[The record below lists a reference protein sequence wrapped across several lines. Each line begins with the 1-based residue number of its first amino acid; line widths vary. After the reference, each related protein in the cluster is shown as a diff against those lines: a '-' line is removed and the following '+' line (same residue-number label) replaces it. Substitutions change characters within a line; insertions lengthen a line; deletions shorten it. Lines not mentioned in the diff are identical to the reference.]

1 MLPSDRHAKIIHM
14 KSSDLVEFNR
24 LRRRLT
30 VAVVALIAITTIG
43 VIGYAVI
50 GGTEHGL
57 LDAVYMTVITLTT
70 VGFGEIVDMSAS
82 PAGRVFTLLLLLVG
96 FAIVLYTVPL
106 MTAFVIEGQLLNV
119 FARRRMEKSI
129 AAMSGH
135 FVVTG
140 GTSAAGHVVG
150 EFVKTGRSV
159 VLVVPEEAE
168 IGEDDAGTVP
178 FVVGDPSDDTALID
192 AGIERAAGFVACLE
206 SEKDNVIAV
215 LTARRLA
222 PETRIVAT
230 TERVETE
237 AKLRTAGVDA
247 VVSPSRIGGLRMA
260 SEMVRPKVVSFLDS
274 MLRDKELTLRVE
286 EVTVRPDASVVGQT
300 LESLRVG
307 DIEGAVLMALRSANS
322 TSYEFKPPP
331 STTLEAGMTL
341 IVMTDVE
348 GRSRLERL
356 MQGAQFSIG

>member
-1 MLPSDRHAKIIHM
+1 MKPSDLI
-14 KSSDLVEFNR
+14 EFNR

-30 VAVVALIAITTIG
+30 VAVIALAAITAIG

-50 GGTEHGL
+50 GGSEHGL

-70 VGFGEIVDMSAS
+70 VGFGEIIDMSGS
-82 PAGRVFTLLLLLVG
+82 PAGRVFTLLLLMFG
-96 FAIVLYTVPL
+96 FAVVLYTVPL

-119 FARRRMEKSI
+119 FTRRRMEKSI
-129 AAMSGH
+129 AAMKDH
-135 FVVTG
+135 FIVTG
-140 GTSAAGHVVG
+140 GTSAGNHVV
-150 EFVKTGRSV
+150 EELVKTGRSV
-159 VLVVPEEAE
+159 VLVVSEEME
-168 IGEDDAGTVP
+168 IGHGDAGRVP
-178 FVVGDPSDDTALID
+178 FVVGDSTDDTALID
-192 AGIERAAGFVACLE
+192 AGIERAAGFVACME
-206 SEKDNVIAV
+206 NEKDNVLAV

-237 AKLRTAGVDA
+237 AKLRTAGVDV
-247 VVSPSRIGGLRMA
+247 VVSPSRIGGLRLA

-286 EVTVRPDASVVGQT
+286 EVTVQPGTSMVGQT
-300 LESLRVG
+300 LASLNIG
-307 DIEGAVLMALRSANS
+307 DIEGAVLMALRPPDS
-322 TSYEFKPPP
+322 TSYRFKPSP

-341 IVMTDVE
+341 IVMTDLQ

-356 MQGAQFSIG
+356 MQGPRISIG